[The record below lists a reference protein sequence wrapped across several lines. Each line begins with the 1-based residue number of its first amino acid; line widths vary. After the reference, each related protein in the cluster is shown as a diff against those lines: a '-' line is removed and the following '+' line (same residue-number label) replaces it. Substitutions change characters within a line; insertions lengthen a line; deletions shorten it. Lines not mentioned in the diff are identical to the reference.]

1 MLKGCFRGVSRVFS
15 KFFQEVSMMSQK
27 SLKGVLELK
36 DKNHFL
42 HCIIIFLPFP
52 LIVVMK
58 NSWDLVLGGFL
69 YNFLYS
75 EITLGRAS
83 LKEAI
88 FPQ

>member
-1 MLKGCFRGVSRVFS
+1 
-15 KFFQEVSMMSQK
+15 MMSQK

-58 NSWDLVLGGFL
+58 NSWDLVLGGVL
-69 YNFLYS
+69 YNDPS
-75 EITLGRAS
+75 RKSKSKGGRIS
-83 LKEAI
+83 PMI
-88 FPQ
+88 SF